1 MYIYKWSVLLVRMD
15 AGTRQKRV
23 EALELIKNKAMDMA
37 SQGADS
43 GQVRDFITEAKT
55 DLAYELPDED
65 AFRKAARAT
74 LAYKKKKGWDS
85 LKTGHIWAGAN
96 YLGFFVAFFGLI
108 GENNYKNGIWRS
120 KITHQNAGGGSYT
133 PQIGYKITWRFSHT
147 LPAATYGKKKKKGGV
162 FTIILSE
169 FRNNCGVYPQP
180 VENEEKIVENN
191 DNFLCQFTD
200 CHTNLA

>member
-1 MYIYKWSVLLVRMD
+1 MD

-74 LAYKKKKGWDS
+74 LAYKKKKG
-85 LKTGHIWAGAN
+85 
-96 YLGFFVAFFGLI
+96 
-108 GENNYKNGIWRS
+108 
-120 KITHQNAGGGSYT
+120 
-133 PQIGYKITWRFSHT
+133 
-147 LPAATYGKKKKKGGV
+147 
-162 FTIILSE
+162 
-169 FRNNCGVYPQP
+169 
-180 VENEEKIVENN
+180 
-191 DNFLCQFTD
+191 
-200 CHTNLA
+200 